1 MRSRLARVA
10 ACALVCFASTS
21 LPVFAETGAEDP
33 LAPLLQVSA
42 TPADGVPG
50 ARTITIGTTDR
61 SGSGIAWVRYAVDGS
76 AEATYSARF
85 TITRPGIHVVSAS
98 ARSVDGR
105 ISSVTTDV
113 DVTADSALR
122 STPIQGPDRI
132 WTAIEGSRK
141 AFKEPLTADSEG
153 HRTVVLATAYNWPD
167 ALGASSLAG
176 AVSGPVLLTP
186 PTVLPTQVAAEM
198 VRLGA
203 DRVIVVGGTRAVSEA
218 VATTCYSVP
227 GIKSVERLQGAD
239 RYATSVRI
247 AERSAELLGS
257 RYSGIALVATG
268 ADFPDALGASSLAA
282 SYGCLVYLVPQGT
295 SIPHDVS
302 QSITRVTVTRP
313 VVLGGTRAVSDSV
326 AEELRLLTGRVP
338 VRLAGSDRYE
348 TALAVA
354 HWAVEQRILF
364 WDGAG
369 IATGLGF
376 ADAVAGGPVQGRN
389 RSVLLL
395 TDPAKLPA
403 EVRDALRAE
412 EPHIAELR
420 FYGGEL
426 TLSQSVRDEALAA
439 VAR

>member
-1 MRSRLARVA
+1 MRSRLALVA
-10 ACALVCFASTS
+10 AFVLAFLTSAS
-21 LPVFAETGAEDP
+21 LPVFAVTGAQDP
-33 LAPLLQVSA
+33 LAPLVQVSA
-42 TPADGVPG
+42 TPGDGVPG
-50 ARTITIGTTDR
+50 ARTIAIGSTDR

-85 TITRPGIHVVSAS
+85 TIIRPGIHEVSAT

-105 ISSVTTDV
+105 ITSVTADV
-113 DVTADSALR
+113 DVTTDSALR

-153 HRTVVLATAYNWPD
+153 HRTVILATAYNWPD

-186 PTVLPTQVAAEM
+186 PRVLPTQVAAEI

-203 DRVIVVGGTRAVSEA
+203 DRVIVVGGTSAVSDA
-218 VATTCYSVP
+218 VAATCYSVP
-227 GIKSVERLQGAD
+227 GIKTVERLQGAD

-247 AERSAELLGS
+247 AERSAALLGS
-257 RYSGIALVATG
+257 RYSGIAFMATG

-282 SYGCLVYLVPQGT
+282 SHGCLVYLVPRGVG
-295 SIPHDVS
+295 IPADVTAS
-302 QSITRVTVTRP
+302 MNRVIVTRP
-313 VVLGGTRAVSDSV
+313 VVLGGTRAVSDS
-326 AEELRLLTGRVP
+326 ALQEFGRITGREP
-338 VRLAGSDRYE
+338 ARLAGSDRYE

-354 HWAVEQRILF
+354 RWSVDQRMLF

-412 EPHIAELR
+412 ESHIAELR
-420 FYGGEL
+420 FFGGEL